1 MEKYDETLLEKVP
14 DDYDVNKIGFILV
27 YDDPTS
33 DTQEDDMD
41 IDYELTPNLEPA
53 NSSTTT
59 CHICKH
65 TYINR
70 SNLKRH
76 LSTVHSGKIY
86 ECEICKERF
95 DRQRQLSY
103 HLRQHKREKGH
114 ECDKCGKVHKTK
126 GALIKH
132 KEIFHQQLPYIDID
146 DIFP

>member
-27 YDDPTS
+27 YDDSIS
-33 DTQEDDMD
+33 DTEEDDMD

-53 NSSTTT
+53 DSSTTT

-76 LSTVHSGKIY
+76 LSTVHSGKTY
-86 ECEICKERF
+86 ECSICKEKF
-95 DRQRQLSY
+95 DKQRRLSY
-103 HLRQHKREKGH
+103 HLRQHKKGKSH
-114 ECDKCGKVHKTK
+114 KCDKCGKVLKT
-126 GALIKH
+126 GNALIVH
-132 KEIFHQQLPYIDID
+132 KEIYHQLLTDIDID